1 MGSNSIGT
9 SRQFF
14 HLTTVASMAVTL
26 TAQRS
31 TSAIAD
37 LIRQAVEVGAAMV
50 AGRTLIA
57 RGAQGLAS
65 IAEGLAREPVA

>member
-1 MGSNSIGT
+1 
-9 SRQFF
+9 
-14 HLTTVASMAVTL
+14 MAVTL